1 MTKRERVALRRFEAG
16 EDSTEGKLFRYVNTD
31 PNLIPREAVL
41 RALKAFYLPWV
52 LESQARDS
60 ELRAIAK
67 TSIQELQYRIFQ
79 IQQWFLPGEFVLAAS
94 TTPSLMKSTMISLD
108 TQPKAEETV
117 FSMTLAEMR
126 DEVDLEDLDQF
137 LDDF

>member
-1 MTKRERVALRRFEAG
+1 M
-16 EDSTEGKLFRYVNTD
+16 EGKLFRYVNTD

-52 LESQARDS
+52 LESQAGDS
-60 ELRAIAK
+60 ELQAIAK

-79 IQQWFLPGEFVLAAS
+79 IQQRFLPGEFVLTAS
-94 TTPSLMKSTMISLD
+94 TTPSSMKSTIISPNI
-108 TQPKAEETV
+108 QPKAEGTA

-126 DEVDLEDLDQF
+126 DEVDPEDLDQF